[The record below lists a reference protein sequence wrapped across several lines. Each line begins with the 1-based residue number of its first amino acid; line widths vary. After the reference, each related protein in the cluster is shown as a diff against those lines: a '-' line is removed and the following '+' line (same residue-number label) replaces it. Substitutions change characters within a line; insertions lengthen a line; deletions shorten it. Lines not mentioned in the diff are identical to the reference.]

1 MWLKNKTLAVC
12 GSSGFIAGHLIE
24 ELEKEHPKKI
34 VKIDIKTGQDLLD
47 FNLIVKIFKK
57 EKPDIVFNLAVLPL
71 PASLTEP
78 HITVVNI
85 LYMMINLC
93 EMCRLG
99 LFKRLVHISS
109 SEAYG
114 NALIKPQNEK
124 HPLNPRTP
132 YASAKASCDL
142 IALAYHKT
150 FGIDVVIPRPFNT
163 YGPRQPL
170 KWGALIPK
178 VINTILQ
185 GGKPIIFKNGK
196 RTRDFIYVKDTA
208 KGIVGVAKY
217 AKSGDVV
224 NIGSGIEIT
233 VMKMLLKICKMMGY
247 TGKFDYQKQ
256 RPADVSKL
264 CCDSSK
270 ARKIF
275 GFNPEVDL
283 DDGLRETIQYYS
295 TSQPII
301 LTDPKAF
308 FLPSEIK

>member
-1 MWLKNKTLAVC
+1 MWLKGKRICVC
-12 GSSGFIAGHLIE
+12 GSSGFIAGHLIDA
-24 ELEKEHPKKI
+24 LIKEKPK
-34 VKIDIKTGQDLLD
+34 DIIKLDIETGDDITDFSKT
-47 FNLIVKIFKK
+47 VKIFKVTR
-57 EKPDIVFNLAVLPL
+57 PDIVFNLAVLPL

-78 HITVVNI
+78 HPTVAKI

-114 NALIKPQNEK
+114 NALIKPQNEL

-142 IALAYHKT
+142 IALSYHKT
-150 FGIDVVIPRPFNT
+150 FGIDVVIPRCFNT

-196 RTRDFIYVKDTA
+196 RTRDFIYVTDTV
-208 KGIVGVAKY
+208 KGIIGVAKY
-217 AKSGDVV
+217 AKSGEIV
-224 NIGSGIEIT
+224 NIGSGKEVTI
-233 VMKMLLKICKMMGY
+233 MDMLLKICKMMGY
-247 TGKFDYQKQ
+247 KGKYDYQIQ
-256 RPADVSKL
+256 RPGDVSQL
-264 CCDSSK
+264 CCDYSK
-270 ARKIF
+270 ARKMF
-275 GFNPEVDL
+275 GFKAEVGLEEGLKRTIKYYVDL
-283 DDGLRETIQYYS
+283 HS
-295 TSQPII
+295 T
-301 LTDPKAF
+301 
-308 FLPSEIK
+308 

>member
-1 MWLKNKTLAVC
+1 MWLKNKILCVT
-12 GSSGFIAGHLIE
+12 GSSGFIGGHLID
-24 ELEKEHPKKI
+24 ELKKEHPKKM
-34 VKIDIKTGQDLLD
+34 VKIDIETGHDLLD
-47 FNLIVKIFKK
+47 FNKTVRLFKR

-78 HITVVNI
+78 HPTVVKI

-114 NALIKPQNEK
+114 NAIIKPQNEL

-142 IALAYHKT
+142 IALSYHKT
-150 FGIDVVIPRPFNT
+150 FGIDVVIPRCFNT

-185 GGKPIIFKNGK
+185 GGKPIIYQNAK
-196 RTRDFIYVKDTA
+196 RTRDFIYVTDTV
-208 KGIVGVAKY
+208 KGIIGVAKY
-217 AKSGDVV
+217 AKSGDIV
-224 NIGSGIEIT
+224 NIGTGIETT
-233 VMKMLLKICKMMGY
+233 VMEMLLKICKMMRY
-247 TGKFDYQKQ
+247 RGKFDYQKQ
-256 RPADVSKL
+256 RPADVSQL
-264 CCDSSK
+264 CCDNTK
-270 ARKIF
+270 AKKMF
-275 GFNPEVDL
+275 GFKPSISLEE
-283 DDGLRETIQYYS
+283 GLRETIKYYVDLYS
-295 TSQPII
+295 HKII
-301 LTDPKAF
+301 
-308 FLPSEIK
+308 